1 MSLADGWT
9 QPEAPVVFFNG
20 EWEEKFGNVP
30 IYPGLEYRQFELNV
44 SQMVSF
50 LPSQISIYLVKNLN
64 YPVPEGPEII
74 RANENINFTELCFE
88 KDIIFLVLLERSGMP
103 RNPFDLVGND
113 FLEHTRRNETA
124 PLPRRY
130 SEVLQAP
137 PSNLEVQ
144 RENNQATPILNTDS
158 VLNMN
163 ASRLIV
169 STNENENGFC
179 QHGEMASFHPCV
191 NDPVIT
197 GFRTPVGPIA
207 QPIEDPV
214 ITEFRTPGGLIAR
227 PINDPVCTWLRIR
240 FPTN

>member
-1 MSLADGWT
+1 MSLAAGWT
-9 QPEAPVVFFNG
+9 QPEAPVVFCNG
-20 EWEEKFGNVP
+20 KWEKKFGNVP

-44 SQMVSF
+44 SQMIGL
-50 LPSQISIYLVKNLN
+50 LPNEISIYLVKNLN
-64 YPVPEGPEII
+64 FPVPEGPEII
-74 RANENINFTELCFE
+74 RANENIDFTVLCFE

-103 RNPFDLVGND
+103 RNPFEWVGND
-113 FLEHTRRNETA
+113 FLVHTRRNEPA
-124 PLPRRY
+124 PLPRLF

-144 RENNQATPILNTDS
+144 RENNQATPILNPDS
-158 VLNMN
+158 ILNMD

-169 STNENENGFC
+169 STNENENGLC
-179 QHGEMASFHPCV
+179 QHGEMASFHTCV

-214 ITEFRTPGGLIAR
+214 ITEIRTPEA
-227 PINDPVCTWLRIR
+227 
-240 FPTN
+240 